1 MFQPLAGFIG
11 WRYTRARRR
20 DHFISFISLLSL
32 LGMILGV
39 AALIVVMSV
48 MNGFEAELRGR
59 ILALVPHG
67 FIDARDG
74 RLNAWRALADA
85 INNESLGDRTPGLV
99 AAAPY
104 IGGSAMLA
112 ARGPV
117 RGVQLWAID
126 SDYEQRVSKLRQHVV
141 DGHFEDLA
149 STAFGIVIGDILA
162 RHLEIGV
169 GDSVEVILP
178 KVTVT
183 PMGVFPRQKRFTVVA
198 IFSSGSQLDSSTAF
212 INLRDGQRLYQL
224 GDAVTGLRVAAQDLF
239 AAGPLLRQWNAQ
251 HNNDY
256 VVRDWSQT
264 QGSLFQ
270 AVKME
275 KAMVALL
282 LLVIVAIAAFN
293 IVSILTMMVNDKR
306 GDIAVLRTMGASP
319 YSVMAI
325 FMVQGAVIGLSGVLT
340 GAALGVPLAL
350 KAGAIAAGLERVLGV
365 QIFDPRVYFISRIP
379 SVVVPFDVV
388 AVCLLAWVLSLIAA
402 LYPAWRAAHV
412 EPAEALRYE

>member
-1 MFQPLAGFIG
+1 MFQPLAAFIG
-11 WRYTRARRR
+11 WRYTRSRRR

-74 RLNAWRALADA
+74 RLNDWRALADT
-85 INNESLGDRTPGLV
+85 IEHRSDNTDSGLI

-112 ARGPV
+112 TRGPV

-126 SDYEQRVSKLRQHVV
+126 SVYEQRVSSIQRHIVEGRFDALGK
-141 DGHFEDLA
+141 
-149 STAFGIVIGDILA
+149 TPFGIVIGDILA
-162 RHLEIGV
+162 RQLGVGV
-169 GDSVEVILP
+169 GDSVDAILP

-183 PMGVFPRQKRFTVVA
+183 PMGVFPRQKRFTVLA
-198 IFSSGSQLDSSTAF
+198 IFRSGSQLDGSTAF
-212 INLRDGQRLYQL
+212 IDLRDGQRLYQL
-224 GDAVTGLRVAAQDLF
+224 GDAVTGLRVAARDLF

-251 HNNDY
+251 HDDEF
-256 VVRDWSQT
+256 VVHDWSET

-275 KAMVALL
+275 KTMVALL
-282 LLVIVAIAAFN
+282 LLIIVAIAAFN

-306 GDIAVLRTMGASP
+306 ADIAVLRTMGASP
-319 YSVMAI
+319 RSVMSI
-325 FMVQGAVIGLSGVLT
+325 FMVQGAVIGLSGVSI

-350 KAGAIAAGLERVLGV
+350 NAGAIAALFEQLLGM
-365 QIFDPRVYFISRIP
+365 QIFDPRVYFVSRIP
-379 SVVVPFDVV
+379 SVVVPLDVLT
-388 AVCLLAWVLSLIAA
+388 VCVLAWLLSLLAA